1 MAKEFDL
8 VVRGGTIADG
18 TGAALHE
25 ADIAVKDGKIAA
37 VGKVSGSA
45 DEEIDAKGLLV
56 TPGFVDIHTHYDGQ
70 ATWDSHLQPSSW
82 HGVTT
87 AVMGNC
93 GVGFAPV
100 KVEDRQ
106 RLIELMEG
114 VEDIPGAALDEGL
127 NWSWESFGQYL
138 DALEARPRDMDLGAQ
153 LPHGALRVFVMG
165 ERAAKLEEATAEEV
179 AEMRA
184 LTAEAMRAGALG
196 FSTSRTLNHRTVKGD
211 PTPSLRASEAELLGI
226 ALGMKDAGRGV
237 IEFISDF
244 NTPNP
249 ESEFE
254 MIDRLL
260 TASGRPF
267 SVSLAQGHSKPEG
280 WRRLLGLV
288 EGLAA
293 KGHAAKAQVAPR
305 PIGVLQGLQAS
316 RTPFSM
322 CRSYKAIQHK
332 SVAER
337 LAIMR
342 DPAFRAKLLAE
353 AHEPL
358 RSDMAARLTDY
369 DRMFPLGDPPDYEP
383 AQESSLGARARR
395 EGRDP
400 REVIYDYLIEGEG
413 KNFIFSPFAN
423 FAAYNLDCCSEMMQ
437 SPHTLIGL
445 GDGGAHVGLISDG
458 SFPTSLLSHW
468 GRDRASGRLD
478 VSWLVKRQTS
488 DNARAVGLND
498 RGRVAVGYKADLNVI
513 DFDKLRVEA
522 PVMKW
527 DLPAG
532 GKRLLQKARGYRA
545 TIVSGAVTY
554 RDGEATG
561 ALPAS
566 WCAGRRSPRNQND
579 ARYHEADAEQ
589 VNRRQAFVESERR
602 CEGDDG
608 ETGAGENR
616 IGDGERD
623 RLDRT
628 RKQEGV
634 GGAEHQSNREHRPP
648 DARRGVGDRPV
659 DEVRRDVEEHRAAEL
674 QVGAPHSATG
684 SVSRPRRVKVGRR
697 VGGAASSIVGKASSS
712 ALKAMG
718 PSMRASTAPRQ

>member
-1 MAKEFDL
+1 MAAEFDL
-8 VVRGGTIADG
+8 VVRGGNVADG
-18 TGAALHE
+18 TGATLRE
-25 ADIAVKDGKIAA
+25 ADVAVKDGRIAT
-37 VGKVSGSA
+37 VGKVTGGGA
-45 DEEIDAKGLLV
+45 EEIDARGLLV

-70 ATWDSHLQPSSW
+70 ATWDSRLQPSSW

-100 KVEDRQ
+100 KLEDRQ

-127 NWSWESFGQYL
+127 AWSWESFGQYL
-138 DALEARPRDMDLGAQ
+138 DALDARPRDMDLGAQ

-165 ERAAKLEEATAEEV
+165 ERAAQLEEATEPEV
-179 AEMRA
+179 ARMRA

-249 ESEFE
+249 ESEFA
-254 MIDRLL
+254 MIERLL
-260 TASGRPF
+260 AASGRPF
-267 SVSLAQGHSKPEG
+267 SVSLAQRHSRPDG

-293 KGHAAKAQVAPR
+293 KGHEAKAQVAPR

-316 RTPFSM
+316 RNPFSM
-322 CRSYKAIQHK
+322 CTSYKAIQNG

-337 LAIMR
+337 LAALR
-342 DPAFRAKLLAE
+342 DPAVRARILEE
-353 AHEPL
+353 AKQPL
-358 RSDMAARLTDY
+358 RSDMAQRLTDY
-369 DRMFPLGDPPDYEP
+369 DRMFPLGNPPDYEP
-383 AQESSLGARARR
+383 PQEKSFGAQAAR

-400 REVIYDYLIEGEG
+400 RDVIYDYMIEGDG
-413 KNFIFSPFAN
+413 SSFIFAPFAN
-423 FAAYNLDCCSEMMQ
+423 YAAFNLDCCREMMQ

-458 SFPTSLLSHW
+458 SYPTYLLAHW
-468 GRDRASGRLD
+468 GRDRKSGRLD
-478 VSWLVKRQTS
+478 LSWLVKRHTS
-488 DNARAVGLND
+488 DNARAVGLGD
-498 RGRVAVGYKADLNVI
+498 RGQVAPGFKADLNVI
-513 DFDKLRVEA
+513 DFDRLRVEA

-532 GKRLLQKARGYRA
+532 GKRLLQRATGYRA

-561 ALPAS
+561 ALP
-566 WCAGRRSPRNQND
+566 GRLVR
-579 ARYHEADAEQ
+579 
-589 VNRRQAFVESERR
+589 
-602 CEGDDG
+602 
-608 ETGAGENR
+608 GA
-616 IGDGERD
+616 
-623 RLDRT
+623 
-628 RKQEGV
+628 Q
-634 GGAEHQSNREHRPP
+634 P
-648 DARRGVGDRPV
+648 
-659 DEVRRDVEEHRAAEL
+659 
-674 QVGAPHSATG
+674 APNA
-684 SVSRPRRVKVGRR
+684 
-697 VGGAASSIVGKASSS
+697 
-712 ALKAMG
+712 
-718 PSMRASTAPRQ
+718 

>member
-1 MAKEFDL
+1 MADFDL
-8 VVRGGTIADG
+8 VVRGGNVADG
-18 TGAALHE
+18 TGAAIKE
-25 ADIAVKDGKIAA
+25 ADIAVKGGRIVA
-37 VGKVSGSA
+37 VGKVSGQGA
-45 DEEIDAKGLLV
+45 EEVDAKGLLV

-165 ERAAKLEEATAEEV
+165 KRAAKLEEATPAEVEQ
-179 AEMRA
+179 MRA

-254 MIDRLL
+254 MLDRLL

-267 SVSLAQGHSKPEG
+267 SVSLAQRHSRPDG

-288 EGLAA
+288 EGLVA
-293 KGHAAKAQVAPR
+293 KGHSAKAQVAPR

-322 CRSYKAIQHK
+322 CAAYKAIQHK

-342 DPAFRAKLLAE
+342 DPAFRARVLQE
-353 AHEPL
+353 SNEPL
-358 RSDMAARLTDY
+358 RSEMAARLTDF
-369 DRMFPLGDPPDYEP
+369 DRMFPLGDPPNYEP
-383 AQESSLGARARR
+383 PKETSFGARAAR

-400 REVIYDYLIEGEG
+400 RELIYDYLIEGEG
-413 KNFIFSPFAN
+413 RNFIFAPFAN
-423 FAAYNLDCCSEMMQ
+423 YAAYNLDCCSEMMQ

-458 SFPTSLLSHW
+458 SYPTYLLQHW
-468 GRDRASGRLD
+468 GRDRKSGKLD
-478 VSWLVKRQTS
+478 LSWLVKRHTQ
-488 DNARAVGLND
+488 DNARAVGLDD
-498 RGRVAVGYKADLNVI
+498 RGVVAVGKKADLNVI
-513 DFDKLRVEA
+513 EA
-522 PVMKW
+522 PIMKW

-532 GKRLLQKARGYRA
+532 GKRLLQRATGYRA

-561 ALPAS
+561 ALP
-566 WCAGRRSPRNQND
+566 GRLVRGP
-579 ARYHEADAEQ
+579 
-589 VNRRQAFVESERR
+589 QA
-602 CEGDDG
+602 
-608 ETGAGENR
+608 A
-616 IGDGERD
+616 
-623 RLDRT
+623 
-628 RKQEGV
+628 
-634 GGAEHQSNREHRPP
+634 
-648 DARRGVGDRPV
+648 
-659 DEVRRDVEEHRAAEL
+659 
-674 QVGAPHSATG
+674 
-684 SVSRPRRVKVGRR
+684 
-697 VGGAASSIVGKASSS
+697 
-712 ALKAMG
+712 
-718 PSMRASTAPRQ
+718 